1 MRSSITNSRDAALRR
16 LARINRWLIAGSVA
30 LTAVLSEV
38 AAQAFPGRSTTAA
51 KSKAKPSAHHASQ
64 PAGGASTSPGSL
76 QPPAHAPSAGAE
88 VQPESPSGSQAA
100 TPPETSHESAPAQE
114 AAPAPEAAPAEQT
127 HESAP
132 APHESAPAPEPAP
145 AHESAPAQEP
155 SAPVVSGG
163 S

>member
-64 PAGGASTSPGSL
+64 PAGGASTSAGSL

-114 AAPAPEAAPAEQT
+114 AAPAEQT

-145 AHESAPAQEP
+145 ARESAPAQEP